1 MNRRN
6 SVSEL
11 ARTMLFPLILL
22 VVLLVVPTVAEEVSP
37 VALQAEQGDLLGAV
51 ATYREQYDPATPR
64 GLVAL
69 RQLAIQVLRLG
80 LRLSDPH
87 ERNVVAGVLGR
98 WGDPAA
104 LWVLDDAV
112 HAKEPMLRRTAADA
126 LGELATPGAVAVLR
140 RLYYTDAEGQRLAL
154 SGLRRTGDKTA
165 LLCYLDAVASS
176 DPSLQV
182 QGIGGLGELR
192 TPTVLPSLRAFLKK
206 EKNPL
211 VALTIARSLAAT
223 GDQAGLAYLK
233 TKLTDK
239 QEQVRDSVA
248 GLLGTLDDPSV
259 APLLRT
265 VLATDPSVMVRTT
278 AAASL
283 IHFKDPSGLP
293 LVQEALEDV
302 DFRIRL
308 AASISLSRMDYAT
321 AKPLV
326 LKALNSEDPL
336 VRTSAFKVV
345 GENTDRSMTS
355 FVREATGRETDRYV
369 KSQALW
375 TLGQI
380 GSTRE
385 IPPLLEV
392 LTEEQEEVRHSSA
405 EALVMISD
413 RLLAEGAGGWGLGAG
428 KRKETDK
435 NHSPIPNP

>member
-1 MNRRN
+1 MNSRSSIPIR
-6 SVSEL
+6 VGFVL
-11 ARTMLFPLILL
+11 AALL
-22 VVLLVVPTVAEEVSP
+22 SMGVITPAFAEEVSP
-37 VALQAEQGDLLGAV
+37 VALQAGEGDLLGAV
-51 ATYREQYDPATPR
+51 ATYREQYDPATTR

-87 ERNVVAGVLGR
+87 ERNVVAEVLGR
-98 WGDPAA
+98 WGDPVA

-112 HAKEPMLRRTAADA
+112 HSKEPMLRRTAADA

-140 RLYYTDAEGQRLAL
+140 RLYYTDAEGRRLAL

-165 LLCYLDAVASS
+165 LLCYLDAVASP
-176 DPSLQV
+176 DPSLRD

-192 TPTVLPSLRAFLKK
+192 TPTILPSLRTFLKK
-206 EKNPL
+206 EKDPL
-211 VALTIARSLAAT
+211 FALNIARALAAA
-223 GDQAGLAYLK
+223 GDKAGLAYLK

-239 QEQVRDSVA
+239 QEQVRDAAA

-259 APLLRT
+259 IPLLRRALT
-265 VLATDPSVMVRTT
+265 ADPSVIVRTT

-293 LVQEALEDV
+293 CVQEAFDDI

-308 AASISLSRMDYAT
+308 AAAISLSRMDYAT

-326 LKALNSEDPL
+326 IKALNSEDPL
-336 VRTSAFKVV
+336 VRTNAFKVV
-345 GENTDRSMTS
+345 GENTDRDMTAP
-355 FVREATGRETDRYV
+355 VTEAIGRETDRYA

-375 TLGQI
+375 ALGQI
-380 GSTRE
+380 GDSET
-385 IPPLLEV
+385 IPFLVGLLADEP
-392 LTEEQEEVRHSSA
+392 EEVRHSSA

-413 RLLAEGAGGWGLGAG
+413 RLLQ
-428 KRKETDK
+428 KSDK
-435 NHSPIPNP
+435 

>member
-1 MNRRN
+1 
-6 SVSEL
+6 
-11 ARTMLFPLILL
+11 MLFLPILL
-22 VVLLVVPTVAEEVSP
+22 VLLIVAPAGAEEVTP
-37 VALQAEQGDLLGAV
+37 VALQAEQGDLVGAV
-51 ATYREQYDPATPR
+51 ATYREQYNPATTR
-64 GLVAL
+64 GLMAL

-98 WGDPAA
+98 WGDLAA
-104 LWVLDDAV
+104 LWILDDAV
-112 HAKEPMLRRTAADA
+112 HSKEPMLRRTAADA

-140 RLYYTDAEGQRLAL
+140 RLYYSDAEGRRLAL
-154 SGLRRTGDKTA
+154 SGLRRTRDKTA

-176 DPSLQV
+176 DPSLRV

-192 TPTVLPSLRAFLKK
+192 TPTVLPSLRTFLKK

-211 VALTIARSLAAT
+211 VALTIARALAAV
-223 GDQAGLAYLK
+223 GDKAGLAYLK
-233 TKLTDK
+233 AKLTDK

-265 VLATDPSVMVRTT
+265 ALATDPSTMVRTT

-283 IHFKDPSGLP
+283 LHFKDPSGLP
-293 LVQEALEDV
+293 LVQEALNDI

-308 AASISLSRMDYAT
+308 AAAISLSRMDYAT

-326 LKALNSEDPL
+326 IRALNSEDPL
-336 VRTSAFKVV
+336 VRTHAFKVV
-345 GENTDRSMTS
+345 GENTDRSLTTLVM
-355 FVREATGRETDRYV
+355 EATGQETDRYV

-380 GSTRE
+380 GSTE
-385 IPPLLEV
+385 TIPPLVDMLVDEP
-392 LTEEQEEVRHSSA
+392 EEVRHSSA

-413 RLLAEGAGGWGLGAG
+413 RLLAEIP
-428 KRKETDK
+428 
-435 NHSPIPNP
+435 SP

>member
-1 MNRRN
+1 MNRYNFMR
-6 SVSEL
+6 
-11 ARTMLFPLILL
+11 AAIL
-22 VVLLVVPTVAEEVSP
+22 VAVLSILGRIIPTIAEEVTP
-37 VALQAEQGDLLGAV
+37 VALQAEQGDLLGAI
-51 ATYREQYDPATPR
+51 ATYRKQYDPATTG

-112 HAKEPMLRRTAADA
+112 HSSEPMLRRTAADA
-126 LGELATPGAVAVLR
+126 LGELATPGAVGVLR
-140 RLYYTDAEGQRLAL
+140 RLYYTDAESRRLAL

-176 DPSLQV
+176 DPSLRA
-182 QGIGGLGELR
+182 QGIGGLSELR
-192 TPTVLPSLRAFLKK
+192 TPVALSSLRALLKK
-206 EKNPL
+206 EKDPL
-211 VALTIARSLAAT
+211 VGLIIARALAVT
-223 GDQAGLAYLK
+223 GDKTGLAYLK
-233 TKLTDK
+233 AKLADK

-259 APLLRT
+259 APLLRA
-265 VLATDPSVMVRTT
+265 VLTTDPSVMVRTT

-293 LVQEALEDV
+293 LVQAALGDI

-308 AASISLSRMDYAT
+308 AAAISLSRMDYAT

-326 LKALNSEDPL
+326 IKALNSEDPL
-336 VRTSAFKVV
+336 VRTNAFKVV
-345 GENTDRSMTS
+345 GENTDRGMTTL
-355 FVREATGRETDRYV
+355 VIEATGRETDRYV

-380 GSTRE
+380 GSTE
-385 IPPLLEV
+385 AIPLLV
-392 LTEEQEEVRHSSA
+392 DMLAEEREEVRHSSA

-413 RLLAEGAGGWGLGAG
+413 RLLQ
-428 KRKETDK
+428 KK
-435 NHSPIPNP
+435 

>member
-1 MNRRN
+1 
-6 SVSEL
+6 
-11 ARTMLFPLILL
+11 MLFLPIF
-22 VVLLVVPTVAEEVSP
+22 VLLVAPAVAEEVTP
-37 VALQAEQGDLLGAV
+37 VALLAEQGDLLGAV
-51 ATYREQYDPATPR
+51 AAYRQQYDPATNR

-104 LWVLDDAV
+104 LWILDDAV

-140 RLYYTDAEGQRLAL
+140 RLYYTDAEGRRLAL

-165 LLCYLDAVASS
+165 LLCYLDAVASP
-176 DPSLQV
+176 DPSLRD

-192 TPTVLPSLRAFLKK
+192 TPIVLPSLRAFLKK
-206 EKNPL
+206 EKDPL
-211 VALTIARSLAAT
+211 AALTIARALAAA
-223 GDQAGLAYLK
+223 GDKTGLAYLK

-239 QEQVRDSVA
+239 QEQVRDAAA
-248 GLLGTLDDPSV
+248 GLLGTLDDPSMT
-259 APLLRT
+259 PLLRKALT
-265 VLATDPSVMVRTT
+265 TDPSVIVRTT

-293 LVQEALEDV
+293 LVQEALEDI

-308 AASISLSRMDYAT
+308 AAAISLSRMDYAT

-336 VRTSAFKVV
+336 VRTNAFKVV
-345 GENTDRSMTS
+345 GENTDREMVV
-355 FVREATGRETDRYV
+355 FVTEAIGRETDRYV

-380 GSTRE
+380 GDTGS
-385 IPPLLEV
+385 IPGLVDLLADEP
-392 LTEEQEEVRHSSA
+392 EEVRHSSA

-413 RLLAEGAGGWGLGAG
+413 RLLQS
-428 KRKETDK
+428 K
-435 NHSPIPNP
+435 